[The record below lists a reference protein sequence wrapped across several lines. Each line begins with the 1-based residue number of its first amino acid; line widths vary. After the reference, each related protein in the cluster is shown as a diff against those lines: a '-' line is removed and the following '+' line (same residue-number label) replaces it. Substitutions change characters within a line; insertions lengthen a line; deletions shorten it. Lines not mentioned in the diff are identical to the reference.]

1 MNKFI
6 SRFRFRL
13 SRPFSCYSHSLPSS
27 SNFRFLTL
35 TARELHGSHHR
46 LFDRE
51 LLITRSGEG
60 EGRMGEEGRGKK
72 KEKRKRGKKRKRSKK
87 EMVRR
92 KRTKERR
99 EEGLE
104 DEERRGGCVSIRAVS
119 CPRISP
125 RPGNIPDN
133 PRAGPLTLSLST
145 ALSHPIRIHNPALE
159 AARGGSREG
168 EP

>member
-60 EGRMGEEGRGKK
+60 EGMMGEEKRE
-72 KEKRKRGKKRKRSKK
+72 KEKGEKTEEIEKRDGEAK
-87 EMVRR
+87 ED
-92 KRTKERR
+92 ERR

-159 AARGGSREG
+159 VARGGSREG

>member
-60 EGRMGEEGRGKK
+60 DGGRGKK

-92 KRTKERR
+92 KRTK
-99 EEGLE
+99 G
-104 DEERRGGCVSIRAVS
+104 ERRGSKMR
-119 CPRISP
+119 
-125 RPGNIPDN
+125 
-133 PRAGPLTLSLST
+133 
-145 ALSHPIRIHNPALE
+145 
-159 AARGGSREG
+159 REG
-168 EP
+168 EDVYQSEQCLAHASLLAPETSPITLEQDLSRSPCQPPSPIRFGYTTLR